1 MSYSF
6 QLFSICFLSSCRHER
21 QHNLHQLRVTTPK
34 HTWPAFGTN
43 QVNHQQRPSPMIT
56 ESSHFAPTEQD
67 LSRHWHFLHRSSE
80 ATLASQMGC
89 FRDRAGARAYR
100 GISLYLLNSLV
111 ARLILGKTVVLGFR
125 TLLCTLFSINR
136 PVLSEI
142 FLNLSKIS
150 IYSPRQIGIMHSRG
164 DPLWYLCLFI
174 FTAAKYYKHK

>member
-21 QHNLHQLRVTTPK
+21 QDHQLGVTTPK
-34 HTWPAFGTN
+34 HTWPGFGTD
-43 QVNHQQRPSPMIT
+43 QVKLGHHRQRPSTMIT
-56 ESSHFAPTEQD
+56 EPSHFAPTEWD
-67 LSRHWHFLHRSSE
+67 LSRHWHFLHRWSE
-80 ATLASQMGC
+80 ATLVSQMGC
-89 FRDRAGARAYR
+89 FRDGAGAGAYR

-125 TLLCTLFSINR
+125 TLLCTLFCINR

-150 IYSPRQIGIMHSRG
+150 CIYSLDR
-164 DPLWYLCLFI
+164 
-174 FTAAKYYKHK
+174 